1 MAVSNGGVPDGIGNG
16 ADTSAPAPEDKPQ
29 SLRDVAEQA
38 WDDLEAEA
46 DLEDASES
54 EAPQPR
60 DDGRDERGRWVA
72 KHPETIPGEQTQVPA
87 PAVPPASQQ
96 PRPDPAQSNQAPA
109 HWPQA
114 ARDMFARQT
123 PEAREYLLERH
134 AAMERDYTQKT
145 QAAAT
150 AVEFVQALT
159 PIFSHPDVQRSLVD
173 FQTGQPVHPAEAIR
187 QWTDMHLRAMH
198 PDPRVRAGL
207 ARDIMQRMQ
216 LDPAAVFGHP
226 QQGSPIPGMTPED
239 LKDPALRQFADYVA
253 DTHSGVAALRNELEM
268 IKRQSA
274 EQQKSVAAAAAKQ
287 GIDAFAD
294 AVDQQGNRLYPY
306 FDAVLPELMELYHAN
321 PGRDLREA
329 YDTACRMS
337 ATVWGQIQQSQSS
350 NTRRREDNARAAA
363 AARGNIRGRTAPVVK
378 GDQAGQGQGL
388 RAALEAAADE
398 VGFEG

>member
-1 MAVSNGGVPDGIGNG
+1 MAALNGGTPDGVGNG
-16 ADTSAPAPEDKPQ
+16 ADTSAPAPDDKPQ

-46 DLEDASES
+46 DLEEQQDET
-54 EAPQPR
+54 QPR
-60 DDGRDERGRWVA
+60 DDGRDERGRFTA
-72 KHPETIPGEQTQVPA
+72 RQPLPGEQTPVPA

-114 ARDMFARQT
+114 AREMFARQT

-150 AVEFVQALT
+150 AVEFTQALA
-159 PIFSHPDVQRSLVD
+159 PIFTHPAVQQSLVD
-173 FQTGQPVHPAEAIR
+173 YQTGQAVHPVEAIR

-198 PDPRVRAGL
+198 PDPRIRAGL
-207 ARDIMQRMQ
+207 ARDIMQRLQ
-216 LDPAAVFGHP
+216 LDPAAVFGHS
-226 QQGSPIPGMTPED
+226 QQGQSPVPGMTPED

-253 DTHSGVAALRNELEM
+253 DTHSGVAALRGELEM

-274 EQQKSVAAAAAKQ
+274 EQQRAAATAYAKQ

-294 AVDQQGNRLYPY
+294 AVDSQGNRLYPY
-306 FDAVLPELMELYHAN
+306 FDTVLPELMELYRAN
-321 PGRDLREA
+321 PARDLREA

-337 ATVWGQIQQSQSS
+337 ATVWGQIQQAQSSQS
-350 NTRRREDNARAAA
+350 RRQQDNQRAAA
-363 AARGNIRGRTAPVVK
+363 AARGNIRGRTAPVSK
-378 GDQAGQGQGL
+378 GDQAQTPHSL